1 MRHRTTP
8 RFWEHYRRL
17 PTEVR
22 DLADKNFQLLQSNPR
37 HPSLQFK
44 KVGNVWSARVG
55 LAHRALAVEDGE
67 DFLWV
72 WIGSPRRL
80 RQTDQGALTTHC
92 SAP

>member
-17 PTEVR
+17 PNEVR
-22 DLADKNFQLLQSNPR
+22 DLADKNFRLLQRDPR

-72 WIGSPRRL
+72 WIGSHDDYGRMIGGR
-80 RQTDQGALTTHC
+80 
-92 SAP
+92 

>member
-8 RFWEHYRRL
+8 RFWDYYRSL
-17 PTEVR
+17 SNEVQE
-22 DLADKNFQLLQSNPR
+22 LADKSFRLLQRDLR

-44 KVGNVWSARVG
+44 KVGTVWSVRVG

-72 WIGSPRRL
+72 WIGAHDDYDRL
-80 RQTDQGALTTHC
+80 IRGR
-92 SAP
+92 

>member
-1 MRHRTTP
+1 MRHRATP

-17 PTEVR
+17 PTDVR

-37 HPSLQFK
+37 HSSL
-44 KVGNVWSARVG
+44 RVG

-72 WIGSPRRL
+72 WIGSHDDYDRL
-80 RQTDQGALTTHC
+80 LRGR
-92 SAP
+92 

>member
-8 RFWEHYRRL
+8 RFWEHYRSL
-17 PTEVR
+17 SNEVQE
-22 DLADKNFQLLQSNPR
+22 LADKNFRLLQRDPR

-44 KVGNVWSARVG
+44 KVGTVWSARVG

-72 WIGSPRRL
+72 WIRSHDDYDRL
-80 RQTDQGALTTHC
+80 IRGR
-92 SAP
+92 

>member
-8 RFWEHYRRL
+8 RFWERYRHL
-17 PTEVR
+17 PNDVR
-22 DLADKNFQLLQSNPR
+22 ELADKNFRLLQRNPR

-44 KVGNVWSARVG
+44 KVGNLWSARVG

-72 WIGSPRRL
+72 WIG
-80 RQTDQGALTTHC
+80 THDDYERMIKGC
-92 SAP
+92 

>member
-8 RFWEHYRRL
+8 RFWEHYRNL
-17 PTEVR
+17 PDEVR
-22 DLADKNFQLLQSNPR
+22 ALADKNFRLMQSDPR

-44 KVGNVWSARVG
+44 KVGKVWSARVG

-72 WIGSPRRL
+72 WIGSHDDYDRML
-80 RQTDQGALTTHC
+80 RGR
-92 SAP
+92 

>member
-1 MRHRTTP
+1 MRHRATP

-17 PTEVR
+17 PTDVR

-37 HPSLQFK
+37 HPSLQLK

-72 WIGSPRRL
+72 WIGSHDDYDRL
-80 RQTDQGALTTHC
+80 IRGR
-92 SAP
+92 